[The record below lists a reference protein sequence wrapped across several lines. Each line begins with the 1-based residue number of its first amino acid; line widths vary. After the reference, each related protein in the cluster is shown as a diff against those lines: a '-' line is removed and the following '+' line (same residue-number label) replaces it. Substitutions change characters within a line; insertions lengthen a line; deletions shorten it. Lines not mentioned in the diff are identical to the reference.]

1 MKLNK
6 RHTSLVSGLRVQIVH
21 TSSGGDPQTAG
32 HGTLT
37 GLATCR
43 STAVEAGC
51 VLIPGYGTGI
61 HSS

>member
-1 MKLNK
+1 MGAINSQH
-6 RHTSLVSGLRVQIVH
+6 RPLVAGIRVQSVIEG
-21 TSSGGDPQTAG
+21 TDPRVQNI
-32 HGTLT
+32 GTLT